1 MHRRALPG
9 AVSSACITSPQIGGF
24 GLPPTQRLWHP
35 EEQLHQGEHTL
46 RFGILAVAA
55 ATMLWVTPAF
65 AGAAENAF
73 LAKLVGTWT
82 GTGTVTGTESATLAC
97 KLTYKANGDRV
108 RFSGRCTA
116 KGLEAPPQSFSGT
129 MFYDDKSKQYL
140 ATGNGQTAAG
150 VKTAGG
156 VTFTTKLKQMG
167 AVGTSV
173 MKITAKSIVIDA
185 NITRQGTGMGGG
197 QYIAHMTF
205 KK

>member
-1 MHRRALPG
+1 M
-9 AVSSACITSPQIGGF
+9 
-24 GLPPTQRLWHP
+24 
-35 EEQLHQGEHTL
+35 

-65 AGAAENAF
+65 AGTAENAF

-82 GTGTVTGTESATLAC
+82 GAGTITGAENATLAC
-97 KLTYKANGDRV
+97 KLTSKANGARV

-116 KGLEAPPQSFSGT
+116 KGMQAPPQSFTGT

-150 VKTAGG
+150 VKSAGG
-156 VTFTTKLKQMG
+156 VTFTLKLKQMG
-167 AVGTSV
+167 ASGTSV
-173 MKITAKSIVIDA
+173 MKITTKSIVIDA
-185 NITRQGTGMGGG
+185 NVTRQGTGMGGGG

-205 KK
+205 TK